1 VGTHSIT
8 AAYSGDTNYMGI
20 TSAPLTQQVSAN
32 ASSITLTAPS
42 PPLRGGKPVT
52 LSATVTGTSPT
63 GTVQFLD
70 KGAVIAQANLV
81 SGTATV
87 SVTLKGGHRVL
98 SAHYLGDASNAA
110 STSADTSLFVDISNI
125 MAPILQLL
133 LD

>member
-1 VGTHSIT
+1 MGLPLPFSRKPLVSI
-8 AAYSGDTNYMGI
+8 
-20 TSAPLTQQVSAN
+20 QFVSWRR
-32 ASSITLTAPS
+32 
-42 PPLRGGKPVT
+42 LRPHGGGYVA

-70 KGAVIAQANLV
+70 KGVVIAQASLV
-81 SGTATV
+81 SGTATA
-87 SVTLKGGHRVL
+87 SVMLKGGNCVL